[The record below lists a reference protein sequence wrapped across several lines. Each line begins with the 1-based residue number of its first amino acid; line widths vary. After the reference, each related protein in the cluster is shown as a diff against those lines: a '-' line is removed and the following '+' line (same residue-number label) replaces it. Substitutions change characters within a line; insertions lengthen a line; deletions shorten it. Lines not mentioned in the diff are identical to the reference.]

1 MKGRAHTTIMRA
13 YKGIRSVAGYLQIGG
28 TLLVLA
34 FALGLWQPLSLAEGD
49 PKAPQYK
56 VDPSWPK
63 PLPTSKDESGV
74 ARQWITGSV
83 GASCLDSRGHL
94 ITFNRAYETAGN
106 PLGPLSVPAP
116 PAIE

>member
-56 VDPSWPK
+56 VEARPAVGGFGSACWPIDPTP
-63 PLPTSKDESGV
+63 
-74 ARQWITGSV
+74 
-83 GASCLDSRGHL
+83 
-94 ITFNRAYETAGN
+94 RA
-106 PLGPLSVPAP
+106 PQVP
-116 PAIE
+116 